1 VAGLCAISRTVRGR
15 WRTPLALAGVLLV
28 LGVVALDAHAALPE
42 HHHSHGEATICV
54 AALAIATLGALGW
67 ALSRAVAQMPPL
79 RAVPPVRRRPIAPPA
94 RVASVAARAGPG
106 RSPILRR

>member
-1 VAGLCAISRTVRGR
+1 
-15 WRTPLALAGVLLV
+15 LALAGVLLV

-42 HHHSHGEATICV
+42 HHHSHGEATVCL

-79 RAVPPVRRRPIAPPA
+79 RALPRVRRLPLAPLC
-94 RVASVAARAGPG
+94 RVAYVPARAGPA